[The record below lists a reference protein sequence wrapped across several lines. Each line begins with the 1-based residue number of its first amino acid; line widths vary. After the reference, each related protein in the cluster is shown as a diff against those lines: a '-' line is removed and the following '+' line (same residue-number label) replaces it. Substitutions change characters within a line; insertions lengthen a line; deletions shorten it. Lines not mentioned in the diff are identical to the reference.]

1 MGRAAFLI
9 IALATAAMAAM
20 MTGSVAHDE
29 FGIPLDTIRTD
40 ATQRWTDF
48 CGRRLRVVTEVEED
62 ACYGRSPH
70 SLPVGQMK
78 PFVCLIFMLRVPG
91 TGNRR

>member
-9 IALATAAMAAM
+9 IATAAMAAM

-40 ATQRWTDF
+40 ALSAA
-48 CGRRLRVVTEVEED
+48 G
-62 ACYGRSPH
+62 
-70 SLPVGQMK
+70 
-78 PFVCLIFMLRVPG
+78 LIFAAVACGSLLKWKK
-91 TGNRR
+91 

>member
-40 ATQRWTDF
+40 ALSAADSFLRPSLA
-48 CGRRLRVVTEVEED
+48 GR
-62 ACYGRSPH
+62 Y
-70 SLPVGQMK
+70 
-78 PFVCLIFMLRVPG
+78 
-91 TGNRR
+91 